1 MSARGDRRGVARG
14 GSRRDRHR
22 GRPVATRDADA
33 SEDEWTEEEGD
44 VSRDVEAG
52 GALARDG
59 SRDASSSGGPS
70 RDVKRARASRH
81 ASWSVPIRTASDS
94 RHATGELE
102 PILRKTS
109 KYGHG
114 KDLSRSS
121 RDRADWSSSSR
132 GAFNMSSTD
141 DEHDASTLDVLLESE
156 TPHARRH
163 KTRARVVLGATL
175 VLGLACAT
183 GVTATS
189 AFSRRA
195 EIEKSVATFPERFSS
210 EKAGGA
216 ALSFEKHAVSVPR
229 LSGVGTR
236 GRAAASEEAPGA
248 LFAADPFAE
257 AFRGSD
263 RASNRESASAPA
275 SAARAGLF
283 LSPPLLASKARGV
296 GNEGGAPRASAPER
310 AKTKYPY
317 ALSRLRDV
325 PLLGR
330 FFSADDARAT
340 DVLESTDVLEE
351 DVIHTTRHGDLT
363 SPGFEDLFFPAL
375 GDARL
380 EKDDAPPTDHPS
392 ANGASPRTTAAA
404 TAANEASPLDQV
416 LPSSRKYLIGLTTS
430 AGFGDQFKRVSTY
443 AAMARELNRT
453 LVVWPVFTS
462 PHYDLD
468 GSGPDARGPLFFD
481 EYVRI
486 GGDGVTDDPNRLVSY
501 RDPSLPRR
509 VRDFP
514 LLHPNACVT
523 SNGER
528 VDVQFPVSA
537 DLSRAVVAKAGT
549 ASSYEEQVRALRRMG
564 DGRLGD
570 GVTSETDETKENGLE
585 TRREGMREI
594 ETLCVAST
602 FGNADYNKAR
612 HGETALAWKSLDFRP
627 VGRFHHW
634 WANAVDNMVLA
645 FGPKKERKRA
655 GMGVDDGR
663 VPSAGRSVPKRL
675 APRAVDRALDGAAA
689 AAADPSLSV
698 FSRTEPS
705 FRVTSKYTALHW
717 RRGDKCGKK
726 SKRQASRNA
735 GPVGHA
741 FDARGS
747 GASQALLCDEASYLR
762 APVLDLCV
770 PLAPMY
776 VATDDQ
782 DEAFLAHVK
791 RKGCLLR
798 SDLVVSPPAVS
809 NAGSRYDD
817 ARSGD
822 ASSVATTPRVREKTL
837 DALED
842 VDALVLDV
850 MLVAGAEVSFT
861 YGHTALARLY
871 DRMRMSRGAP
881 RSINVAAD
889 AEAFRR
895 ASAAAF
901 AGAGASAAAAAALG
915 EREGDLV
922 AR

>member
-22 GRPVATRDADA
+22 GRPAATRDADA
-33 SEDEWTEEEGD
+33 SEDEWTEEDGD

-70 RDVKRARASRH
+70 RDVKRTRASRH

-195 EIEKSVATFPERFSS
+195 EIEKSVATFPKRFSS

-216 ALSFEKHAVSVPR
+216 ALSFESDAVSVPR

-257 AFRGSD
+257 AFQRGSD
-263 RASNRESASAPA
+263 RASGKSASAPA

-296 GNEGGAPRASAPER
+296 GGEGSAPRASAPKR
-310 AKTKYPY
+310 AKAA
-317 ALSRLRDV
+317 ALSRLRDA

-330 FFSADDARAT
+330 FFSADDARAKN
-340 DVLESTDVLEE
+340 DESTDTLEE

-363 SPGFEDLFFPAL
+363 SPGFDDLFFPAL

-380 EKDDAPPTDHPS
+380 EKDDAPPTDPS
-392 ANGASPRTTAAA
+392 ANEASPRTT
-404 TAANEASPLDQV
+404 TASPLAASERR
-416 LPSSRKYLIGLTTS
+416 PSSRPKYLIGLTTS

-486 GGDGVTDDPNRLVSY
+486 GGDGVTDSPNRLVSY

-514 LLHPNACVT
+514 LSHPNSCVT

-564 DGRLGD
+564 DSPD
-570 GVTSETDETKENGLE
+570 GH
-585 TRREGMREI
+585 EI

-634 WANAVDNMVLA
+634 WANAVDNMVLVA
-645 FGPKKERKRA
+645 AARRSRENAGAGTRKKIAPGSNLGATESA
-655 GMGVDDGR
+655 TDDDDD
-663 VPSAGRSVPKRL
+663 AKRL
-675 APRAVDRALDGAAA
+675 
-689 AAADPSLSV
+689 SSSV
-698 FSRTEPS
+698 SSRTEPS
-705 FRVTSKYTALHW
+705 FRVTSAYTALHW
-717 RRGDKCGKK
+717 RRGDKCGRK

-735 GPVGHA
+735 GPAGHA
-741 FDARGS
+741 FDARAS
-747 GASQALLCDEASYLR
+747 GASQALLCDEQSYLR

-791 RKGCLLR
+791 SKGCLLR
-798 SDLVVSPPAVS
+798 SDVVVSPPETRIVGGRRTA
-809 NAGSRYDD
+809 
-817 ARSGD
+817 
-822 ASSVATTPRVREKTL
+822 

-850 MLVAGAEVSFT
+850 MLVAGAEMSFT

-895 ASAAAF
+895 AFVAAR
-901 AGAGASAAAAAALG
+901 AGSGAAAAAAATLG
-915 EREGDLV
+915 ERSDELV
-922 AR
+922 AG